1 MDRARLDNWCER
13 GILALVLAVL
23 VFGPLATG
31 AVRAPDF
38 LVVQALTLGAA
49 LLWTLRFW
57 LNPRPQLLWPPVCWA
72 VLAFAA
78 YAVARWLTADIE
90 YIARLELSRVLVY
103 ALLFFIVL
111 NNVRPESARLVV
123 FTLVV
128 LATAVSFYA
137 LYQFL
142 SGSDRVWTFVTPYKH
157 RGCGTYICPNHL
169 AGFLEMLLPLALAFA
184 IESRVKPAV
193 KILLGYAALVM
204 AAALAVTLSRG
215 GWLAAGGALMVFF
228 AVFLWRRHL
237 RRPALLVA
245 LAVAAVAG
253 IVYTQSPTLQ
263 LRAQKIFS
271 RNSQTSTVDDLR
283 FQLWQPAVRIWRD
296 NFWFGGGPAHF
307 DERFRAHRPQNIQMR
322 PDHAH
327 NDYLETLAD
336 WGAAGAAIIAAA
348 LALLCYGA
356 WKTWRA
362 VRPDSGR
369 GGNRSNKSALVL
381 GAATGLFAL
390 LLHSAVDFNMHIP
403 ANAILAVSLMALL
416 AGHGR
421 FAEKRR
427 GAENAESRGGETDEA
442 PQTGNAAAPASERRL
457 QAAAVGMATF
467 LPPEGGVPGLR
478 ALAPR
483 WRNGGVLVLL
493 LATLV
498 FLGWQ
503 GWRRGREHVLLQRA
517 ARAAD
522 FSSAQMAAWQAAY
535 AVEPKNFATTYA
547 LGEVLRVQSMDG
559 NRNYAAQAQEAI
571 AWYERGMKLNP
582 HDANNWLRRGMCRDW
597 LEQHDTAAAD
607 FAHAEALDP
616 NNHFIVAHVGWH
628 HVQTGNYA
636 AAREYFE
643 RSIRLDHVNNPVAM
657 KYLEIVNRRLRD
669 AAARL

>member
-31 AVRAPDF
+31 AVRVPDF
-38 LVVQALTLGAA
+38 LVIQSLTLGAA
-49 LLWTLRFW
+49 LLWTLRLW

-72 VLAFAA
+72 VLAFTA
-78 YAVARWLTADIE
+78 YAAARWLTADIE

-142 SGSDRVWTFVTPYKH
+142 SGSDRVWAFVTPYKH

-184 IESRVKPAV
+184 IESRVKPPV

-204 AAALAVTLSRG
+204 AAALAITMSRG
-215 GWLAAGGALMVFF
+215 GWLAAGGALMLLF

-245 LAVAAVAG
+245 LALAAVAG

-271 RNSQTSTVDDLR
+271 RNSQTSTVDNLR
-283 FQLWQPAVRIWRD
+283 FELWQPAVRIWRD

-336 WGAAGAAIIAAA
+336 WGAAGAAVIAAA
-348 LALLCYGA
+348 VAWLGIGA

-381 GAATGLFAL
+381 GAAAGLFAL

-416 AGHGR
+416 AGHQR
-421 FAEKRR
+421 FATAVEKRNPDKRR
-427 GAENAESRGGETDEA
+427 GAEDAELRGAETDEA
-442 PQTGNAAAPASERRL
+442 RQNGNTDSSAKLSVPPRSPRL
-457 QAAAVGMATF
+457 CIESGSGSATAFWLNCAVTVALLAAV
-467 LPPEGGVPGLR
+467 
-478 ALAPR
+478 
-483 WRNGGVLVLL
+483 
-493 LATLV
+493 V
-498 FLGWQ
+498 FLGAQ

-517 ARAAD
+517 ALAVD
-522 FSSAQMAAWQAAY
+522 FSPAQTAAWQSAY
-535 AVEPKNFATTYA
+535 AVEPKNFTTTYA

-559 NRNYAAQAQEAI
+559 NRNYAAQAQQAI

-597 LEQHDTAAAD
+597 LEQHDAAAAD

-616 NNHFIVAHVGWH
+616 NNYFIVAYVGWH
-628 HVQTGNYA
+628 EVQVGNYA

-669 AAARL
+669 AAARP